1 MRLHWCPAASDE
13 LAGELL
19 ELGTGQALLDVLGAG
34 GIGRDEGQGNLGLT
48 RAKNTEK
55 LMAVKAACCFSARL
69 LHTGELDLGLLCSLR
84 QALQC
89 LPVLEEVDA
98 LRRLSLTVS
107 LSKHQTL
114 QSSSY
119 LVLHCPASVFWKSS
133 ASQSTMTL
141 SKSSPPRWVSPLVA
155 STSQTP
161 SPTSQHRDVEGSSS
175 EIEDQNR
182 LVVRLLQAICQGGSS
197 RLVHNSQHVQTSNL
211 PGILRGL
218 N

>member
-1 MRLHWCPAASDE
+1 
-13 LAGELL
+13 
-19 ELGTGQALLDVLGAG
+19 
-34 GIGRDEGQGNLGLT
+34 
-48 RAKNTEK
+48 
-55 LMAVKAACCFSARL
+55 MAVKAAFCFSARL

-98 LRRLSLTVS
+98 LRRPSLTLTVKAPNS
-107 LSKHQTL
+107 PKFFVLSTTL
-114 QSSSY
+114 PGLGLLEVFRQPVHDD
-119 LVLHCPASVFWKSS
+119 LVKVVAAQVGVAVGGEHLADSV
-133 ASQSTMTL
+133 ADL
-141 SKSSPPRWVSPLVA
+141 
-155 STSQTP
+155 
-161 SPTSQHRDVEGSSS
+161 QHRDVEGSSS